1 MKKLKKL
8 VRNIL
13 IMLFWTAVWQLIAVL
28 VASEILLPTPLSAFS
43 ALLRLGKTSEFYLSV
58 LFTVVRISAGF
69 LAGLVLG
76 ILTGAATY
84 KSRLLNSLLSPL
96 AGVIKS
102 TPVASFTVL
111 LFVWFSNDAVASI
124 TSMLIVLPIVW
135 GSTYTALSSVEG
147 ELSEMANFFGVSLKK
162 KITEIYIPSALPAVR
177 SSALTAMG
185 LAWKAGV
192 AAEVICS
199 PKNSIGGGIYSS
211 KIYLETPELFA
222 WTAVVII
229 VSMAI
234 EKLLGHILTKAGKR
248 RGSK

>member
-1 MKKLKKL
+1 MNKLKKL

-13 IMLFWTAVWQLIAVL
+13 IMLFWTAVWQLTAVL
-28 VASEILLPTPLSAFS
+28 VASEILLPTPFSAFK
-43 ALLRLGKTSEFYLSV
+43 AFLELAKTCGFYLSV
-58 LFTVVRISAGF
+58 IFTVIRIFAGF
-69 LAGLVLG
+69 LTGVVFGVLMG
-76 ILTGAATY
+76 ALTH
-84 KSRLLNSLLSPL
+84 KSKLLNALFSPL

-124 TSMLIVLPIVW
+124 TSMLIVLPIIW
-135 GSTYTALSSVEG
+135 GSTYTALSSVDSS
-147 ELSEMANFFGVSLKK
+147 LLEMARLFFVPLKK
-162 KITEIYIPSALPAVR
+162 KILDIYIPSALPAVR
-177 SSALTAMG
+177 SSAVTAMG

-234 EKLLGHILTKAGKR
+234 EKLLVHFLEKKR
-248 RGSK
+248 GTAK